1 MDVSGDSKIGQ
12 QDVQMDPPEEKPEAE
27 KPEAE
32 KSVCLGFLD
41 QGVVW
46 ILIW

>member
-1 MDVSGDSKIGQ
+1 MDVSGDSKTGQ
-12 QDVQMDPPEEKPEAE
+12 QDVQMDPPEAE

-32 KSVCLGFLD
+32 KSVCFGFVD
-41 QGVVW
+41 QAVVW